1 MKIIASKIILY
12 NLCMF
17 LLHRLL
23 VPSVDFNLNSV
34 KLNLMVR
41 ANVDKLIFLKKTFAE
56 RPNKK
61 LTSFKTALIDS
72 ICHICASGFLG
83 RERR

>member
-23 VPSVDFNLNSV
+23 VPLVDLNLNSV

-41 ANVDKLIFLKKTFAE
+41 ANVDKLNQRVF
-56 RPNKK
+56 
-61 LTSFKTALIDS
+61 
-72 ICHICASGFLG
+72 G
-83 RERR
+83 